1 MAIACHSWEWHA
13 NQNQQL
19 PSFGMG
25 TERWQTIAC
34 HLWQM
39 ACNQMPSKGLGT
51 FDGERLVAWS
61 ATIGWVSKPNTNH
74 CRMPNGMP
82 SSLFG
87 KPIVGDGL
95 GFHHRLWLAK
105 PNASIKQSSN
115 DCWMLAIFW
124 DWLPNGIHHLRWH
137 ETKWHAIF
145 WETKWHQTKW
155 QTQLPSIDDA
165 ITNYGWPSNVD
176 GLDAIKCWQSFGIVV
191 WNSSSKPKAFDCCQ
205 LASNQMPT
213 VGGWL
218 STNLM
223 WVGFGKSPTASNT
236 NSWLLDAK
244 NQIYS
249 WPLNVNICGWLLD
262 GNQISSNQIIFGWP

>member
-1 MAIACHSWEWHA
+1 
-13 NQNQQL
+13 
-19 PSFGMG
+19 
-25 TERWQTIAC
+25 
-34 HLWQM
+34 M

-165 ITNYGWPSNVD
+165 ITSTSFGCPLSGNQQMVVDKMQTPLKCPTSTFGLMLDDNQIVVAQKATTNHPSMVKDWLGYGWP
-176 GLDAIKCWQSFGIVV
+176 
-191 WNSSSKPKAFDCCQ
+191 
-205 LASNQMPT
+205 
-213 VGGWL
+213 
-218 STNLM
+218 
-223 WVGFGKSPTASNT
+223 
-236 NSWLLDAK
+236 
-244 NQIYS
+244 
-249 WPLNVNICGWLLD
+249 
-262 GNQISSNQIIFGWP
+262 